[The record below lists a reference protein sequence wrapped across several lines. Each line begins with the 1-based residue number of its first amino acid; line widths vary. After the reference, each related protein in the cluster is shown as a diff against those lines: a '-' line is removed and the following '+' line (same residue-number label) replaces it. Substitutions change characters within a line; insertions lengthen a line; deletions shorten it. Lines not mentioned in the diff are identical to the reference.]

1 MLAHEPQLSSLIAC
15 NPFACAAPTSAFE
28 AMAAASRVPLLEE
41 QQRVAEQLAAEAK
54 AALKARE
61 QQLEAAANE
70 FEAAVAKAKEL
81 EEAAEVARAQAG
93 LERKKQK
100 TAEAADTQARN
111 DLVEVFRANVQ
122 SLVRR
127 CAAATST
134 SPRIPEQHMQEAA
147 EALMEMELSDM
158 EIAARWY
165 APEERT
171 RYSLAVLD
179 LGMFM
184 TRVAQL
190 GELREDVRDAVL
202 AGAEY
207 AFETLGRD
215 TRR

>member
-1 MLAHEPQLSSLIAC
+1 MQHDMLAHEPQLSSLIAC

-100 TAEAADTQARN
+100 TAEAD
-111 DLVEVFRANVQ
+111 
-122 SLVRR
+122 
-127 CAAATST
+127 
-134 SPRIPEQHMQEAA
+134 A
-147 EALMEMELSDM
+147 EPT
-158 EIAARWY
+158 W
-165 APEERT
+165 
-171 RYSLAVLD
+171 SLAKWN
-179 LGMFM
+179 
-184 TRVAQL
+184 
-190 GELREDVRDAVL
+190 EL
-202 AGAEY
+202 
-207 AFETLGRD
+207 ETKEQ
-215 TRR
+215 TRRAVEIDESKTDRALPPGNETRGWHRHWHRGVFGKKFDRGHTHSHILDAIFQGNW

>member
-1 MLAHEPQLSSLIAC
+1 MYRRLNAMMVVLALVGLVAMLH
-15 NPFACAAPTSAFE
+15 CAGG
-28 AMAAASRVPLLEE
+28 
-41 QQRVAEQLAAEAK
+41 
-54 AALKARE
+54 
-61 QQLEAAANE
+61 
-70 FEAAVAKAKEL
+70 KEL
-81 EEAAEVARAQAG
+81 ASGRPEWVDRGGGFFLSVHGRAFHGVGAVG
-93 LERKKQK
+93 TMPSDDLGVR
-100 TAEAADTQARN
+100 AADTQARN

-134 SPRIPEQHMQEAA
+134 SPRLPEQHMQEAA